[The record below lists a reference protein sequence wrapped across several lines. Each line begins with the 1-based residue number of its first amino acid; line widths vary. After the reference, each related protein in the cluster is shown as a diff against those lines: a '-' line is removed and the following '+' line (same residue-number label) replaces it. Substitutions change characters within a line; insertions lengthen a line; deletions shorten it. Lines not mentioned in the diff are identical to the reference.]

1 MRTSA
6 TLERVL
12 KKEAIMFFKKKSV
25 IITLSILF
33 IIVAALGSVFVI
45 SRLDKGAQQKGNE
58 VTSRHFNATLPEG
71 SKLTND
77 NKTHNVY
84 ATSNEA
90 YGELRVSIVRS
101 SLNVTQLVQ
110 RGDIIKADTT
120 VDGVNVT
127 KQTID
132 YAKAIRGS
140 SDKLL
145 MRYEVAVNEIPKPSE
160 KEYTNVSVVAFS
172 KRALTATEKNDVA
185 KKSDDILRSLEIK

>member
-1 MRTSA
+1 
-6 TLERVL
+6 
-12 KKEAIMFFKKKSV
+12 MFFKKKSV

-58 VTSRHFNATLPEG
+58 VTSRHFNVTLPEG

-77 NKTHNVY
+77 DKTHDVY
-84 ATSNEA
+84 ATSTEA

-110 RGDIIKADTT
+110 RGDITKADTT
-120 VDGVNVT
+120 VDGVTVT

-132 YAKAIRGS
+132 YAKVIRGS
-140 SDKLL
+140 SDKPL

-172 KRALTATEKNDVA
+172 KRALTASEKNDVA